1 MVFHLI
7 IAGRDTTAGLLSFMA
22 YELARNPEVQEKLHQ
37 EIMQKLP
44 PQSSL
49 DWKSLSA
56 TDMPY
61 LNGVIYETLRLWP
74 PVPLDPKMAFE
85 DDVVP
90 GGFTIPKWSTIAY
103 VPYAMGRDATRYPE
117 PLAFRPE
124 RWIPFTPPAHHE
136 FPVFQ
141 AGPRICLG
149 MDMALFEAKT
159 ITVELLRFL
168 RFEMVE
174 GFCAVWFGSAPDGEI
189 GFDLFKA
196 KRVEIPGRETNGVS
210 FREEW
215 VHQLPKG
222 VRFFQTLPRDKESPI
237 IPLALDPGPINGWD
251 TVAANAYYLD
261 VVLLSMLFGKIGRE
275 LSPPDELG
283 LCTSVEVSAPKF
295 AFSSK
300 DLPSFIKEV
309 DLDKDAHQR
318 DPERARA
325 GGPVPIKDGCVLD
338 HLGLGPTS
346 SKCWEAL
353 RKVRTILGWS
363 KQVGSEGVYSSKGNP
378 GYFKG
383 ILTLPG
389 FDYKS
394 LRVEEMKMMASVAPG
409 CTFNCVNDSKVVA
422 KYRLQVPER
431 IYNLPNISCKNS
443 LCVSNPVNRQR
454 EIVAYLERVPYYVS
468 SVLPNCT
475 ESEYL
480 YVCKWCRWPHVYENI
495 WDDLR
500 RPGESTR

>member
-1 MVFHLI
+1 M
-7 IAGRDTTAGLLSFMA
+7 D
-22 YELARNPEVQEKLHQ
+22 
-37 EIMQKLP
+37 
-44 PQSSL
+44 
-49 DWKSLSA
+49 
-56 TDMPY
+56 
-61 LNGVIYETLRLWP
+61 
-74 PVPLDPKMAFE
+74 
-85 DDVVP
+85 
-90 GGFTIPKWSTIAY
+90 
-103 VPYAMGRDATRYPE
+103 
-117 PLAFRPE
+117 
-124 RWIPFTPPAHHE
+124 
-136 FPVFQ
+136 
-141 AGPRICLG
+141 LG
-149 MDMALFEAKT
+149 
-159 ITVELLRFL
+159 
-168 RFEMVE
+168 
-174 GFCAVWFGSAPDGEI
+174 
-189 GFDLFKA
+189 
-196 KRVEIPGRETNGVS
+196 
-210 FREEW
+210 
-215 VHQLPKG
+215 Q
-222 VRFFQTLPRDKESPI
+222 
-237 IPLALDPGPINGWD
+237 
-251 TVAANAYYLD
+251 
-261 VVLLSMLFGKIGRE
+261 
-275 LSPPDELG
+275 
-283 LCTSVEVSAPKF
+283 
-295 AFSSK
+295 
-300 DLPSFIKEV
+300 EV

-454 EIVAYLERVPYYVS
+454 EIVAYLER
-468 SVLPNCT
+468 

-500 RPGESTR
+500 RPGESTRVKQSGPGFDDDSTIDSTHATCEICGQLLKKYGFFQWASERPWFLCLAQSGTLDCSAFRLVLGFTGLAAFLTVVSNLRQLQAHREDWPNGPDALDETPEEVLTAPTTRLDRSGEARAPETWIILLAFQRSGTHWLTQELSRHPCIYVAGASFLMKVSQGFLQDLPWIKSFIAGHKVKLIWLQRHNMLRRYLSMMSNRRFLVAATTDQSEAKRIKKEKVPIPVPKLLKDLKAREEEVKELQLFFKELKGDGHEASPVHWID